1 MRCATGAAGGDDDEL
16 GTLNLITADKVAE
29 AASLVRQGKVISLG
43 GDFGSNGPQG
53 AFKFRFNPIH
63 VMTVDGGDAETLVKY
78 APEWARKSVAQE
90 LSSFFV
96 DNIFRFNDDM
106 ITMSLQA
113 ATQWDALSHVY
124 YEDKL
129 YNGFPAD
136 SVTSFGAYRC
146 GIEKVDGKGIVSRGV
161 LLDVVAHRGEEVF
174 CEPGRPITP
183 AELDDIA
190 AEQGVQIGRGDIVV
204 VHTGW
209 WTRFLSAGDGHEAA
223 RPALDVRLMAAR
235 SRGRG
240 RRLRQ
245 PDGRGSGPGQWCGG
259 HLPADAHAV
268 PARYGFDARR
278 VLGSDRAGRRLPRR
292 RGGVRIPADRTPA
305 EGGRRGRCARQPDSD
320 QMNVVR
326 KTIAVDG
333 LTTGYLE
340 AGVRRSCRAA
350 ARR

>member
-1 MRCATGAAGGDDDEL
+1 MSTMKDFRRVADDVRNWGRWGDDDEL
-16 GTLNLITADKVAE
+16 GTLNLITADKVAQ
-29 AASLVRQGKVISLG
+29 AASLVRRGKVISLG

-209 WTRFLSAGDGHEAA
+209 WTRFLSAGDGHEAGA
-223 RPALDVRLMAAR
+223 GLHWTCASWLHDREVAAVASDNLMVEDPDPANGVEGTFLPMHMLCLRDMGLMLGEYWDLTGLAA
-235 SRGRG
+235 
-240 RRLRQ
+240 
-245 PDGRGSGPGQWCGG
+245 D
-259 HLPADAHAV
+259 
-268 PARYGFDARR
+268 
-278 VLGSDRAGRRLPRR
+278 
-292 RGGVRIPADRTPA
+292 
-305 EGGRRGRCARQPDSD
+305 
-320 QMNVVR
+320 
-326 KTIAVDG
+326 
-333 LTTGYLE
+333 
-340 AGVRRSCRAA
+340 CRADGVYEFQLIA
-350 ARR
+350 PPLKVVGAVGAPVSPIAIK